1 MNPSPSGPL
10 MHRQIAGAR
19 IADPRD
25 RSPPMTGPH
34 KTPPKLGVDYE
45 APGLE
50 RVGGAGLSAGFVGV
64 PDRLVA
70 AEEGS
75 AACVTGPRA

>member
-1 MNPSPSGPL
+1 MNPSPSRPL

-25 RSPPMTGPH
+25 RSPPMPGPH

-50 RVGGAGLSAGFVGV
+50 RIGGAGLSAGFVGV

-75 AACVTGPRA
+75 AACVTRPRA